1 VLDEDEIATLW
12 RACADEG
19 VAGAAVRIM
28 LLTGAR
34 RTEVSAMRWA
44 EIDEETRKWV
54 LPSERSKNRQAHVVP
69 LSTAAWEIIA
79 ALPRTSDTH
88 VFSVSGD
95 GPLVNFTRFKER
107 LDAKIGFARPWVI
120 HDLRRSCASGLQR
133 LGVRVEVIEAT
144 LGHRSGVF
152 RGIVS
157 TYQCHD
163 FAAEKRAALDAW
175 GNHIASVVAG
185 RLS

>member
-1 VLDEDEIATLW
+1 
-12 RACADEG
+12 
-19 VAGAAVRIM
+19 
-28 LLTGAR
+28 
-34 RTEVSAMRWA
+34 MRWA
-44 EIDEETRKWV
+44 EIDQEKRTWV

-79 ALPRTSDTH
+79 ALPRISDTY

-95 GPLVNFTRFKER
+95 GPLVNFTRIKER
-107 LDAKIGFARPWVI
+107 LDAKLGFSRPWVI

-152 RGIVS
+152 RGITSV
-157 TYQCHD
+157 YQRHEY
-163 FAAEKRAALDAW
+163 AEEKRHALQAW
-175 GNHIASVVAG
+175 ADHVGQLVSGAPVAKVVPISG
-185 RLS
+185 RR